1 MAQPLLGVADMSPQ
15 PQNQDWFPSLLIE
28 KLLKLPFWDKYG
40 GGVMV
45 TEVQPPLQHSTHI
58 FTQVSEL
65 PNACVDL
72 RGTASPFCA
81 YPTSLLC

>member
-45 TEVQPPLQHSTHI
+45 TEVQPPL
-58 FTQVSEL
+58 
-65 PNACVDL
+65 
-72 RGTASPFCA
+72 
-81 YPTSLLC
+81 